1 MVAYTNCFHS
11 IRTEQKHKSHENVY
25 KNHDYYHV
33 KMPEEIKRISNYNL
47 KSIKIPFTIYAD
59 TESLLEKI
67 QTCDNKPEKSI
78 TLKLKKYYLPVRQF
92 CIVHLTV
99 ENVNTITKEVIFL

>member
-1 MVAYTNCFHS
+1 MCTKIMITWKCN
-11 IRTEQKHKSHENVY
+11 
-25 KNHDYYHV
+25 HV

-67 QTCDNKPEKSI
+67 QTCDNKPEK
-78 TLKLKKYYLPVRQF
+78 
-92 CIVHLTV
+92 
-99 ENVNTITKEVIFL
+99 